1 MSISNFVKSLLP
13 RIERTSV
20 AEDLRTSEKEY
31 VKIVLP
37 TWEAAATH
45 FKIEKLASAEAT
57 ELGNLFYRNFDR
69 KGVGKAVSFL
79 HDIQRRL
86 PTLHEN
92 VVYLQ
97 GILDSEVER
106 DIISEGMSARQ
117 AFIVRAA
124 SNLSLMSQY
133 LSSLL
138 NYVYTVEAQHHDTHL
153 DEALQLSKAEQKYVE
168 NMFLRFVALLNAY
181 SMPTKDFSR
190 TVKGLPEV
198 LVGSDNGQAIS
209 GAVGDI
215 DPFEKFGT
223 ANFLPSVI
231 YRVRLVIARW
241 QNDRYESS
249 RAKKQQLELRLLYL
263 QMQKEEGTSDPT
275 VMREI
280 SDLQARIEKY
290 DRYLRE
296 VEESIE
302 ERR

>member
-1 MSISNFVKSLLP
+1 MSISKFVQSLLP

-45 FKIEKLASAEAT
+45 FKIEKLASPEAE
-57 ELGNLFYRNFDR
+57 EMGNIFYREFDR
-69 KGVGKAVSFL
+69 RGVGKSTSFL

-86 PTLHEN
+86 PVLHEN

-97 GILDSEVER
+97 SILDKEVER
-106 DIISEGMSARQ
+106 DIISEGMNARQ

-138 NYVYTVEAQHHDTHL
+138 NYIYTVEAQHHDTHL
-153 DEALQLSKAEQKYVE
+153 EEALKLSKAEQKYVE
-168 NMFLRFVALLNAY
+168 NMFMRFVALFNAY
-181 SMPTKDFSR
+181 SMVTKEFSK
-190 TVKGLPEV
+190 TIKDLPEV
-198 LVGSDNGQAIS
+198 LVGGGNEQAIT
-209 GAVGDI
+209 GAIGDI
-215 DPFEKFGT
+215 DPFEGFGT

-263 QMQKEEGTSDPT
+263 QMQKEEGQADPT
-275 VMREI
+275 VTREI

>member
-1 MSISNFVKSLLP
+1 MSISSFIKCLLP

-37 TWEAAATH
+37 TWDAAATH
-45 FKIEKLASAEAT
+45 FKVEKLASGEAAE
-57 ELGNLFYRNFDR
+57 LNSMFYRLFDR
-69 KGVGKAVSFL
+69 RGASKGISFV

-97 GILDSEVER
+97 GILDKEVER
-106 DIISEGMSARQ
+106 DIISDGLNARQ

-138 NYVYTVEAQHHDTHL
+138 NYIYTVEAAHHDTQI
-153 DEALQLSKAEQKYVE
+153 DEALKLSLAEQKYVE
-168 NMFLRFVALLNAY
+168 RMFDRFVALLSAY
-181 SMPTKDFSR
+181 SMPTKEFSK
-190 TVKGLPEV
+190 TVKELPEI
-198 LVGSDNGQAIS
+198 LVSGGNEQAIS
-209 GAVGDI
+209 GAVGSI
-215 DPFEKFGT
+215 DPFEKYGIS
-223 ANFLPSVI
+223 NFLPGVI

-263 QMQKEEGTSDPT
+263 QMQKEDGNSDPT
-275 VMREI
+275 VQREI
-280 SDLQARIEKY
+280 VDLQSRIEKY

-302 ERR
+302 GR